1 MVFFWILLFILSLAI
16 TIKSADW
23 LLEKS
28 EKIGLALGIS
38 PFIVGVTI
46 VAAGTSFPEL
56 ISGLMAVW
64 KGATEIVVANAVGS
78 NIANI
83 LLVIGVSAVVAR
95 KIVVTK
101 NLIDLDLPL
110 LAISSAMALGILWD
124 RQVTFPEAIVLLVTY
139 FIYLAYTLIHEESED
154 AEIKREGDLPDII
167 PSVELKEKKRRGD
180 NKKVGGRRP
189 KIQAID
195 LIMFLLGIAGL
206 FFGSKY
212 LIDSVVEL
220 SVIFNIS
227 SGLIAITAVALGTSL
242 PELLVSVKAAT
253 QGKAEIA
260 IGNIFG
266 SNVFNLL
273 VVIGLPAMFKILTVD
288 IKTFTIGLPVLVM
301 ATLVFTIS
309 GISRKVHIWEG
320 LMYLILYMLFIIKL
334 FGIF

>member
-1 MVFFWILLFILSLAI
+1 MVFIWILLFVVSLII
-16 TIKSADW
+16 TVKSADW

-64 KGATEIVVANAVGS
+64 EGATEIVVANAVGS
-78 NIANI
+78 NITNI
-83 LLVIGVSAVVAR
+83 FLVVGVSAVVAR

-101 NLIDLDLPL
+101 SLIDLDLPL
-110 LAISSAMALGILWD
+110 LAISTALALGVLWD
-124 RQVTFPEAIVLLVTY
+124 KQVTFLEGIVLLVTY
-139 FIYLAYTLIHEESED
+139 SIYLSYTIIHKESED
-154 AEIKREGDLPDII
+154 ASIKDRGDLPDII
-167 PSVELKEKKRRGD
+167 PTVESKAKK
-180 NKKVGGRRP
+180 KKNDQKKIGGRRP
-189 KIQAID
+189 KIKSAD
-195 LIMFLLGIAGL
+195 LLILFIGIVGL
-206 FFGSKY
+206 FFGSKFM
-212 LIDSVVEL
+212 IDSVVGL
-220 SVIFNIS
+220 SVLFSINP
-227 SGLIAITAVALGTSL
+227 GLIAITAVALGTSL
-242 PELLVSVKAAT
+242 PELLVSVKAAR

-273 VVIGLPAMFKILTVD
+273 VVIGFPALFTTLQVD
-288 IKTFTIGLPVLVM
+288 EKTFTIGLPVIVA
-301 ATLVFTIS
+301 ATLIFTIS

-320 LMYLILYMLFIIKL
+320 LMYLILYALFIVKL